1 MASCNDL
8 LTNCVGSLQSS
19 IGLLN
24 NSLTL
29 IEDTTKNVPR
39 LESMLTTKKVFG
51 LVPQLDLDHATK
63 TLQDDLQPQIGV
75 LRSKIDQEINRLSRK
90 KTQLNNKIALQ
101 KVRLESVKANDHLV
115 NKKRLSA
122 GNISDEKIHRLRLL
136 QNKKNRLK
144 YSLSRVKL
152 QGNKDRLSMG
162 MSPSLPPDESN

>member
-1 MASCNDL
+1 MSNEIL
-8 LTNCVGSLQSS
+8 NNCVSSLQSS

-24 NSLTL
+24 NSLSL

-39 LESMLTTKKVFG
+39 LESILTTKKVFG
-51 LVPQLDLDHATK
+51 LIPQLDLDHATK

-75 LRSKIDQEINRLSRK
+75 LKSKMELEITKLNRK
-90 KTQLNNKIALQ
+90 KIQLNNKIALQ
-101 KVRLESVKANDHLV
+101 KVRLESVKSNE
-115 NKKRLSA
+115 KRIST

-152 QGNKDRLSMG
+152 QGNRDRLSMG
-162 MSPSLPPDESN
+162 LSPSLPPEE